1 MLSQRTLL
9 TSDPMSGLALG
20 APEKFPDLKIEDIVT
35 MTGTNIN
42 GYMFAAYAVLNAGG
56 MKNRKRGTI
65 LNVTSVTGLEGM
77 SVLARS
83 ISSLG

>member
-1 MLSQRTLL
+1 
-9 TSDPMSGLALG
+9 MSGLALG

-77 SVLARS
+77 SILARS
-83 ISSLG
+83 VSSLG